1 MDRAGQHFIE
11 WRAIRMTRL
20 RLHGLRC
27 LAYALLVLA
36 LLPCIAEFAFRISA
50 IQAEIQATSE
60 RPRWQLVPS
69 VASHHQLAPLQTV
82 RNSPTETTEAVSF
95 KINSFGL
102 RGPEIVL
109 PKPAETLRIVCLG
122 DETIFAASVSDEVL
136 FGARLKAHLQP
147 YTQQVI
153 EVINAGLPDSC
164 PLLSYLQLKHQLLA
178 LQADVLIAHFDPSDI
193 ADDAKYRR
201 LTDLDSNEVPLVC
214 IHPSLTSTPK
224 IKPLCEHFLCVQWLK
239 REVTGQF
246 GLRDD
251 NILNDVGNAVKRD
264 WKRDLSF
271 ANPEQFKSTLRPI
284 DQMSR
289 LTIGLGCRTI
299 LAIHPL
305 VDQLVAEAST
315 SQPNEVHA
323 AAEMTSEGVTSARVL
338 HEFEK
343 SSSSR
348 ACHIANTLRRVKNP
362 EAAFEDDHRTLTKFG
377 HDIYAYALA
386 ETLFEVIPEAW
397 TTPNT
402 NASPAEARGRSQQTS
417 HTESSHS
424 RPSQIQRP
432 TTASESVPDADVN
445 RY

>member
-1 MDRAGQHFIE
+1 MDRAGQRFIE

-36 LLPCIAEFAFRISA
+36 LLPCIAEFAFRVSA
-50 IQAEIQATSE
+50 IQAQVQATAE
-60 RPRWQLVPS
+60 RAQWQLVPS
-69 VASHHQLAPLQTV
+69 PTSHHQLAPLQTV
-82 RNSPTETTEAVSF
+82 RNLPTETTEAVSF

-122 DETIFAASVSDEVL
+122 DETIFAASMSDEVL

-147 YTQQVI
+147 YTQQMI

-178 LQADVLIAHFDPSDI
+178 LQPDVLIAHLDPSDI
-193 ADDAKYRR
+193 ADNAKYRR
-201 LTDLDSNEVPLVC
+201 LTDLDSNETPLVC
-214 IHPSLTSTPK
+214 IHPSLASTAK

-251 NILNDVGNAVKRD
+251 SVLNDVGSAVKRD
-264 WKRDLSF
+264 WKRDLSY
-271 ANPEQFKSTLRPI
+271 ANPEQLKSTLLPI
-284 DQMSR
+284 DQMAR
-289 LTIGLGCRTI
+289 LTAGMGCRTI

-315 SQPNEVHA
+315 SHTNEGHDA
-323 AAEMTSEGVTSARVL
+323 DELTSGGVLSARVL
-338 HEFEK
+338 HEFET

-386 ETLFEVIPEAW
+386 ETLFEVMPDAW
-397 TTPNT
+397 TTPN
-402 NASPAEARGRSQQTS
+402 NSASPAEARGRSQQTS
-417 HTESSHS
+417 HTESSHL

-432 TTASESVPDADVN
+432 TTASESTSDAALN